1 MHEQRL
7 QIVPA
12 LGSPSAAPYPRPLL
26 SRDTPGPGDRQQKK
40 PGLLSCRRFLY
51 TAPSRSPARSLRTR
65 LLSFRSLE
73 EPSSS
78 LWRAGIVPEVRPI
91 RPRTS
96 APRLGPGQSPQGRGA
111 SRTQSS
117 NLQQSPGQR
126 DPALQQQAHLAP
138 PGDCGSTRRSGE
150 GLSSVCYGEAAPR
163 DRLHLVLSK
172 DFSPPRLREIE
183 PTTTKKSLITIYG
196 LAIVLASLSF
206 FPPQ

>member
-12 LGSPSAAPYPRPLL
+12 LGSPSAVPYPRPLL

-40 PGLLSCRRFLY
+40 PGLLSLQRSLY
-51 TAPSRSPARSLRTR
+51 TAPSRPPARFGHA
-65 LLSFRSLE
+65 SFSSGASG

-91 RPRTS
+91 RPRPS
-96 APRLGPGQSPQGRGA
+96 VPRLGPGQSPLGRGA
-111 SRTQSS
+111 SQWTQSS

-126 DPALQQQAHLAP
+126 DPDLQQAHLAP
-138 PGDCGSTRRSGE
+138 LGDCGSTQRSGE
-150 GLSSVCYGEAAPR
+150 GLSSVYYREAAPR

-172 DFSPPRLREIE
+172 DFSLPRLREIE
-183 PTTTKKSLITIYG
+183 PTTKK
-196 LAIVLASLSF
+196 V
-206 FPPQ
+206 